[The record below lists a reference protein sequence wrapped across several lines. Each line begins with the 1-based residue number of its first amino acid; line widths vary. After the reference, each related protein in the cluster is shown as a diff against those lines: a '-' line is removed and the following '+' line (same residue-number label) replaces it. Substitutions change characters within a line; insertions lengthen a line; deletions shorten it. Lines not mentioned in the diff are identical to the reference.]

1 MNIMTKVSLVGMD
14 WREVFILAMVITV
27 KMLWQKTYSEVVC
40 LMRIMIFRASSIVIQ
55 SKMNQKEL

>member
-1 MNIMTKVSLVGMD
+1 MNIMTKASLVGMD

-27 KMLWQKTYSEVVC
+27 KMLWQKTYSEAVC
-40 LMRIMIFRASSIVIQ
+40 LMMMIFRASSIVIQ